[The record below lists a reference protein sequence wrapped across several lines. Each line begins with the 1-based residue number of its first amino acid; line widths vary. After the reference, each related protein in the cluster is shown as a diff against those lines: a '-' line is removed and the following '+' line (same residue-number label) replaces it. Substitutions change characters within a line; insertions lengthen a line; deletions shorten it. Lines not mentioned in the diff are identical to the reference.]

1 MGLIPYPFS
10 IDWFSYTHI
19 AKLQTKLKREKKRR
33 IQCECLTRKHRSFP
47 FVLNLVF
54 IPRNTHGFRNPKRA
68 IKSCVWGKKALCFH
82 SFQYKHVKLHEK
94 APHSMFI
101 ETGCKAAKLQPVFAT
116 NKRKTHNST
125 HSVWD
130 ADVHIAAL
138 LNVIYLLCALSRV
151 SKKSFAFCLR
161 VFIFLAITKRVGSR
175 KMCTRT

>member
-101 ETGCKAAKLQPVFAT
+101 ETGCKAAACVRDKQKKNPQFDTLRV
-116 NKRKTHNST
+116 RCWCTHCCI
-125 HSVWD
+125 VEC
-130 ADVHIAAL
+130 
-138 LNVIYLLCALSRV
+138 YLSLVRPI
-151 SKKSFAFCLR
+151 KSFQEKFRLLFACIH
-161 VFIFLAITKRVGSR
+161 IFGNY
-175 KMCTRT
+175 